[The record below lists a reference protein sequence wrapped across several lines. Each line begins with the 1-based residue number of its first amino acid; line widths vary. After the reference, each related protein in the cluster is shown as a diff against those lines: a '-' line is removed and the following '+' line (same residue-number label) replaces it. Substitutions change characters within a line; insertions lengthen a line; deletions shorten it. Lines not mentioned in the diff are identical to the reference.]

1 MNRKMPVYLLLD
13 TSGSMTGDP
22 IEALKA
28 GVQQLLDD
36 VMDDPRFVEE
46 GHVSVITFNETAQQL
61 VPLTP
66 VTSFHLPAF
75 QAGGRTA
82 LGAGLRLLEQCI
94 DTEVSKSTATV
105 KGDCKPLVFLM
116 TDGLPTDEWASVAQ
130 ELRAKKIG
138 RIVACAAGAGADTSL
153 LAEITGEVF
162 HLNTSH
168 PEAFKQFFQWVS
180 SSIKM
185 ASQSIG
191 AVSGNLPQ
199 LPGVMQPGSRT
210 LV

>member
-1 MNRKMPVYLLLD
+1 MNRKMPVYLMLD
-13 TSGSMTGDP
+13 TSGSMSGDP
-22 IEALKA
+22 IEAVKA

-66 VTSFHLPAF
+66 VTGFQLPTF
-75 QAGGRTA
+75 QAGGRTS
-82 LGAGLRLLEQCI
+82 LGAGLRLLEQCV
-94 DTEVSKSTATV
+94 DTELRKSTATV
-105 KGDCKPLVFLM
+105 KGDCKPLIFLM
-116 TDGLPTDEWASVAQ
+116 TDGLPTDEWASTAQ

-138 RIVACAAGAGADTSL
+138 RIVACAAGAAANSTVL
-153 LAEITGEVF
+153 TEITNEVF

-185 ASQSIG
+185 ASQSISTT
-191 AVSGNLPQ
+191 AAALPQ
-199 LPGVMQPGSRT
+199 IPGVMSQNNQ
-210 LV
+210 VVV

>member
-66 VTSFHLPAF
+66 VTTVNTPKGIATSIFFKLLP
-75 QAGGRTA
+75 
-82 LGAGLRLLEQCI
+82 
-94 DTEVSKSTATV
+94 
-105 KGDCKPLVFLM
+105 
-116 TDGLPTDEWASVAQ
+116 VAP
-130 ELRAKKIG
+130 
-138 RIVACAAGAGADTSL
+138 RI
-153 LAEITGEVF
+153 
-162 HLNTSH
+162 
-168 PEAFKQFFQWVS
+168 S
-180 SSIKM
+180 SWRPS
-185 ASQSIG
+185 
-191 AVSGNLPQ
+191 
-199 LPGVMQPGSRT
+199 GSRRCLGT
-210 LV
+210 GIYFLPLRY

>member
-13 TSGSMTGDP
+13 TSGSMSGDP

-46 GHVSVITFNETAQQL
+46 GHVSVITFSEEARQL

-66 VTSFHLPAF
+66 VTSFQLPSF
-75 QAGGRTA
+75 QASGRTS
-82 LGAGLRLLEQCI
+82 LGAGLRLLEQCVE
-94 DTEVSKSTATV
+94 TELRKSTPTV
-105 KGDCKPLVFLM
+105 KGDCKPLIFLM

-138 RIVACAAGAGADTSL
+138 RIVACAAGAGADATML
-153 LAEITGEVF
+153 TEITSEVF

-191 AVSGNLPQ
+191 AVSCSLPQ
-199 LPGVMQPGSRT
+199 IPGVMKQSSHP
-210 LV
+210 LI

>member
-1 MNRKMPVYLLLD
+1 MHRKLPVYLLLD
-13 TSGSMTGDP
+13 TSGSMSGEP
-22 IEALKA
+22 IEAVKN
-28 GVQQLLDD
+28 GVQLL
-36 VMDDPRFVEE
+36 VSTLRQDP
-46 GHVSVITFNETAQQL
+46 HALETAYL
-61 VPLTP
+61 SIIGFGSSASVLAPLTE
-66 VTSFHLPAF
+66 VSAF
-75 QAGGRTA
+75 QPPA
-82 LGAGLRLLEQCI
+82 LVASGTTSMGEALRLLATRVDQ
-94 DTEVSKSTATV
+94 EVTRTTAET
-105 KGDCKPLVFLM
+105 KGDWKPLVFLM
-116 TDGLPTDEWASVAQ
+116 TDGLPTDEWAAAAQ
-130 ELRAKKIG
+130 QLRAKKLG